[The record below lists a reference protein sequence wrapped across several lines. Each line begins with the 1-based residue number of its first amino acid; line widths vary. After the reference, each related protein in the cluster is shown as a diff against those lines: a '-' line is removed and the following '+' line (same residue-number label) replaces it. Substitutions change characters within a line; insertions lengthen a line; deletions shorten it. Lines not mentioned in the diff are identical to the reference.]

1 MYSKIH
7 RDDKKEGKKK
17 RAPNNGAMRA
27 KDEENQGTA
36 VDKNITIG
44 TECDGADK
52 REIKKETEKDR
63 YMDERIMGGW
73 MNGWMNE

>member
-1 MYSKIH
+1 
-7 RDDKKEGKKK
+7 
-17 RAPNNGAMRA
+17 MRA

-44 TECDGADK
+44 RECDGADK

-63 YMDERIMGGW
+63 YMDGRIMGGW

>member
-17 RAPNNGAMRA
+17 RAPNNGAMRV

-52 REIKKETEKDR
+52 REIKKKTEKDR
-63 YMDERIMGGW
+63 YMDGRIMGGW
-73 MNGWMNE
+73 MNR